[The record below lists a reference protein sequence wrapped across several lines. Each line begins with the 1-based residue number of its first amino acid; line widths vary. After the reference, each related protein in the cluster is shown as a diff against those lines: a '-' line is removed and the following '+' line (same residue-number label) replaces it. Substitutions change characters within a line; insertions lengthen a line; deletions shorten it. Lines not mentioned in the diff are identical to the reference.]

1 MSYKFIRGS
10 QISFHFMKMFAQ
22 SFKRMMWMSFVFMIL
37 GMVIYLKSNA
47 DSYPFRLDLMG
58 FYLKSLLDS
67 LLSLARDVRF
77 IEYDG
82 NIVKTSNENFIIWYE
97 RVILPKLIFFT
108 KSALISGIK
117 YFIISFL
124 AILIIFYLKGSLKA
138 RDKMIRG
145 KNIVSD
151 KMLKRQL
158 LFFNLKKFI
167 FSPYK
172 IGNFAFPNNT
182 HFQHSIITG
191 GSGTGKTQMT
201 SDLIE
206 QIRKKKQRAVI
217 YDNSG
222 SFIRKFYD
230 PQKDIILNPFD
241 IRSNYWDIFTEISNK
256 NDVTNIVNALIEDG
270 NKTDPFWNKSARII
284 TIEVINK
291 LQRTRKNSTNKDLTD
306 ILLKY
311 DLEKFCKFLKD
322 TDAVSIADESS
333 EKTIASI
340 RSVIASYVSSLS
352 IITDAQNNKINQDF
366 SIKNWIASD
375 KEDSILFVSSKADSH
390 DNIKSLIS
398 AWLDIAILQLMNL
411 DPEIKRTLWF
421 ILDELPSLQRLP
433 NLQKGLAESRK
444 YGGAFLVTCQ
454 LYSQLKEI
462 YGHNNAQSISG
473 LCRNRVTFST
483 PDEATANWCSNNLG
497 KKENISTKENLS
509 FGANEYRDGVNISQN
524 KELESLVI
532 PSQIMNLDNLEFYIS
547 LSSGFA
553 ISKSKINYKN
563 RDDIADR
570 FLEDEELS
578 KFDSNIANDQLEEK
592 PIIKE
597 NYSQKLDDER
607 DRKSKIILDLIR
619 SESKANNI
627 YTNKIFAEKFE
638 NKKGLGNSDAISK
651 RISILATKGYIKF
664 NQNYQDFNLNKD
676 TKNKFG
682 ILCTKDMI
690 YNNKEVIPTHY
701 KSSDV
706 GTILEIENQK
716 QIDWQDEDNLFIEER
731 EQGRQQNIA
740 PIPKETQPLALSET
754 CEEESNLQTA
764 EDQEE
769 EQEQEFEEDITEN
782 NTDNVEEESDDE
794 SGNNNKPF

>member
-22 SFKRMMWMSFVFMIL
+22 SFRRMMWMSLVFMIL
-37 GMVIYLKSNA
+37 GMIIYLNSNA
-47 DSYPFRLDLMG
+47 DSYPFRLDLLG

-67 LLSLARDVRF
+67 LFSLVRDVNF
-77 IEYDG
+77 TEYDG
-82 NIVKTSNENFIIWYE
+82 NIVKTSNDNFIIWYE

-124 AILIIFYLKGSLKA
+124 LILTIFYLKGSLKA

-151 KMLKRQL
+151 KILKRQL
-158 LFFNLKKFI
+158 FLFNLKKFN
-167 FSPYK
+167 FSAYK
-172 IGNFAFPNNT
+172 IGGFAFPNNT
-182 HFQHSIITG
+182 HFQHSIMTG

-241 IRSNYWDIFTEISNK
+241 KRSDYWDIFTEISNK
-256 NDVTNIVNALIEDG
+256 NDITNIVNALIEDS
-270 NKTDPFWNKSARII
+270 KSDPFWNKSARII

-291 LQRTRKNSTNKDLTD
+291 LQRIKKKPNNKDLTD

-311 DLEKFCKFLKD
+311 DLTKFCQFLKD
-322 TDAVSIADESS
+322 TNAVSIADESS

-352 IITDAQNNKINQDF
+352 IITDAQNNKINEEF

-375 KEDSILFVSSKADSH
+375 KEDSILFISSKADSH
-390 DNIKSLIS
+390 DNVRSLIS

-411 DPEIKRTLWF
+411 DPEIDRTLWF
-421 ILDELPSLQRLP
+421 ILDELPSLQKLP

-444 YGGAFLVTCQ
+444 YGGAFLITCQ

-462 YGHNNAQSISG
+462 YGNNNAQSISG

-483 PDEATANWCSNNLG
+483 PDETTANWCSNNLG
-497 KKENISTKENLS
+497 KKENMSTKESLS

-524 KELESLVI
+524 KELKSLVI
-532 PSQIMNLDNLEFYIS
+532 PSQIMNLENLEFYIS
-547 LSSGFA
+547 LSSGFPIA
-553 ISKSKINYKN
+553 KSKINNQK
-563 RDDIADR
+563 RKDVADI
-570 FLEDEELS
+570 FLEDTELS
-578 KFDSNIANDQLEEK
+578 KFDQHSDEPAIEEK

-597 NYSQKLDDER
+597 NYSQKLDEER
-607 DRKSKIILDLIR
+607 DRKSRIILDLIR
-619 SESKANNI
+619 SEAKENNI
-627 YTNKIFAEKFE
+627 YTNKIFSEKFE
-638 NKKGLGNSDAISK
+638 NKKGLGNADAISK

-664 NQNYQDFNLNKD
+664 NQDYSNFNLQKD

-682 ILCTKDMI
+682 ILCVKDMI
-690 YNNKEVIPTHY
+690 HSDNHIIPTHY

-706 GTILEIENQK
+706 GTILEIEDKNQ
-716 QIDWQDEDNLFIEER
+716 INWQDEDNLFIEE
-731 EQGRQQNIA
+731 QQQNQQNIA
-740 PIPKETQPLALSET
+740 PIPEEPQDLTFTEIYEDNESKLDNVDKLTNVTKE
-754 CEEESNLQTA
+754 
-764 EDQEE
+764 
-769 EQEQEFEEDITEN
+769 EFEDDDLEDN
-782 NTDNVEEESDDE
+782 SDE
-794 SGNNNKPF
+794 SESLDDNNNLINP

>member
-37 GMVIYLKSNA
+37 GMIIYFKSNA

-67 LLSLARDVRF
+67 LFSLARDVSF
-77 IEYDG
+77 VEYDG

-108 KSALISGIK
+108 KSSLIAGIK
-117 YFIISFL
+117 YFIISFFT
-124 AILIIFYLKGSLKA
+124 ILVIFYLKGSLRA

-158 LFFNLKKFI
+158 FFFNLKKFN
-167 FSPYK
+167 FFPYK
-172 IGNFAFPNNT
+172 IGDFAFPNNT

-191 GSGTGKTQMT
+191 GSGSGKTQMT
-201 SDLIE
+201 SDIIE
-206 QIRKKKQRAVI
+206 QIRKKKQKAVI
-217 YDNSG
+217 YDRSG

-241 IRSNYWDIFTEISNK
+241 VRSNYWDIFTEISNK
-256 NDVTNIVNALIEDG
+256 NDVTNIVNALIED
-270 NKTDPFWNKSARII
+270 NKTDPFWNKSAKII

-291 LQRTRKNSTNKDLTD
+291 LKRIKDNPTNKDLTD

-322 TDAVSIADESS
+322 TNAVSIADESS

-340 RSVIASYVSSLS
+340 RSVIASYLSSLA
-352 IITDAQNNKINQDF
+352 IITDLKNHDQDF
-366 SIKNWIASD
+366 SIKDWINNNNKD
-375 KEDSILFVSSKADSH
+375 DSILFISSKIDSH
-390 DNIKSLIS
+390 DNVKSLIS

-421 ILDELPSLQRLP
+421 ILDELPSLQKLP
-433 NLQKGLAESRK
+433 NLQTGLAESRK
-444 YGGAFLVTCQ
+444 YGGSFLITCQ

-483 PDEATANWCSNNLG
+483 PDETTANWCSNNLG

-532 PSQIMNLDNLEFYIS
+532 PSQIMNLKDLEFYIS
-547 LSSGFA
+547 LSNGFP

-563 RDDIADR
+563 RNDIADM
-570 FLEDEELS
+570 FLEDKELS
-578 KFDSNIANDQLEEK
+578 KFDSNIKNNKSEEK

-597 NYSQKLDDER
+597 NYSQKLDEER

-619 SESKANNI
+619 SEAKENNI

-638 NKKGLGNSDAISK
+638 NKMGLGNSDAISK

-664 NQNYQDFNLNKD
+664 NKNYQDFNLQKD
-676 TKNKFG
+676 IKNKFG

-690 YNNKEVIPTHY
+690 YNNQTINPTHY

-706 GTILEIENQK
+706 GIILEIENQN
-716 QIDWQDEDNLFIEER
+716 QIDWQDEDNLFIEE
-731 EQGRQQNIA
+731 QGNNQDIVT
-740 PIPKETQPLALSET
+740 IPTETEDLTFTEISEDSET
-754 CEEESNLQTA
+754 NLSNVNK
-764 EDQEE
+764 ED
-769 EQEQEFEEDITEN
+769 EFEEDITEN
-782 NTDNVEEESDDE
+782 TTNDVEEESDDE
-794 SGNNNKPF
+794 SSSENSNTNPF

>member
-37 GMVIYLKSNA
+37 GMIIYFKSNA

-67 LLSLARDVRF
+67 LFSLARDVSF

-82 NIVKTSNENFIIWYE
+82 NIVKTSSGNFIIWYE

-108 KSALISGIK
+108 KSAFISGIK

-124 AILIIFYLKGSLKA
+124 AILAIFYLKGSLKA

-151 KMLKRQL
+151 KILRRQL
-158 LFFNLKKFI
+158 LFFNFKKLNF
-167 FSPYK
+167 FPYK
-172 IGNFAFPNNT
+172 IGSFSFPNNT

-191 GSGTGKTQMT
+191 GSGSGKTQMT
-201 SDLIE
+201 SDIIE
-206 QIRKKKQRAVI
+206 QIRKKKQKAVI
-217 YDNSG
+217 YDRSG

-230 PQKDIILNPFD
+230 PRKDIILNPFD

-256 NDVTNIVNALIEDG
+256 NDVTNIVNALIEDSQ
-270 NKTDPFWNKSARII
+270 TDPFWNKSAKII

-291 LQRTRKNSTNKDLTD
+291 LKRIKDNPTNKDLTD

-322 TDAVSIADESS
+322 TNAVSIADESS

-352 IITDAQNNKINQDF
+352 IITDIYDKKTKENF
-366 SIKNWIASD
+366 SIKGWVNNNSKD
-375 KEDSILFVSSKADSH
+375 DSILFISSKIDSH

-421 ILDELPSLQRLP
+421 ILDELPSLQKLP
-433 NLQKGLAESRK
+433 NLQTGLAESRK
-444 YGGAFLVTCQ
+444 YGGAFLITCQ

-462 YGHNNAQSISG
+462 YGNNNAQSISG

-483 PDEATANWCSNNLG
+483 PDETTANWCSNNLG

-524 KELESLVI
+524 KELERLVI
-532 PSQIMNLDNLEFYIS
+532 PSQIMNLKDLEFYIS
-547 LSSGFA
+547 LSNGFPIA
-553 ISKSKINYKN
+553 KSKINYKN
-563 RDDIADR
+563 RNDIADV

-578 KFDSNIANDQLEEK
+578 KFDTNIENNKSEEK

-597 NYSQKLDDER
+597 NYNQKLDDER

-664 NQNYQDFNLNKD
+664 NQNYQDFNLQKD

-706 GTILEIENQK
+706 GTILEIENQN
-716 QIDWQDEDNLFIEER
+716 QIDWQDEDNLFIEE
-731 EQGRQQNIA
+731 QGSNQDIVT
-740 PIPKETQPLALSET
+740 IPTETEDLTFTEISEDNETNLSNVDNLSNVNKE
-754 CEEESNLQTA
+754 
-764 EDQEE
+764 D
-769 EQEQEFEEDITEN
+769 EFEE
-782 NTDNVEEESDDE
+782 NTTNYAEEESDD
-794 SGNNNKPF
+794 NKKLNP

>member
-22 SFKRMMWMSFVFMIL
+22 SFKRMMWMSLVFMIL
-37 GMVIYLKSNA
+37 GMIIYLKSSA

-67 LLSLARDVRF
+67 VFSLVRDVSF
-77 IEYDG
+77 TEYDG
-82 NIVKTSNENFIIWYE
+82 NIVKTSNDNFIIWYE

-124 AILIIFYLKGSLKA
+124 LILIIFYVKGSLKA

-151 KMLKRQL
+151 KILKRQL
-158 LFFNLKKFI
+158 LFFNLKKRN
-167 FSPYK
+167 FSSYK
-172 IGNFAFPNNT
+172 IGGFAFPDNT
-182 HFQHSIITG
+182 HFQHSIMTG

-222 SFIRKFYD
+222 SFIRKFYN

-241 IRSNYWDIFTEISNK
+241 KRSNYWDIFTEVSNK
-256 NDVTNIVNALIEDG
+256 NDVTNIVNALIEDS
-270 NKTDPFWNKSARII
+270 KTDPFWNKSAKII

-291 LQRTRKNSTNKDLTD
+291 LKRIKDNPTNKDLTD

-340 RSVIASYVSSLS
+340 RSVIASYISSLS

-375 KEDSILFVSSKADSH
+375 KEDSILFISSKADSH

-483 PDEATANWCSNNLG
+483 PDETTANWCSNNLG

-638 NKKGLGNSDAISK
+638 NKKGLGNADSISK

-664 NQNYQDFNLNKD
+664 NQNYQDFNLQKD

-682 ILCTKDMI
+682 ILCVKDMH
-690 YNNKEVIPTHY
+690 YNDNDVIPTHY
-701 KSSDV
+701 KSPDV
-706 GTILEIENQK
+706 GTILEIGDKN
-716 QIDWQDEDNLFIEER
+716 QIDWQDEDNLFIEE
-731 EQGRQQNIA
+731 QGNNQDIVT
-740 PIPKETQPLALSET
+740 IPTE
-754 CEEESNLQTA
+754 A
-764 EDQEE
+764 EDLTFTEISE
-769 EQEQEFEEDITEN
+769 DNETNLSNVDKLSNVNKENEFEEDIAEN
-782 NTDNVEEESDDE
+782 FTDNVEEESDDY
-794 SGNNNKPF
+794 SDDNLIDPK